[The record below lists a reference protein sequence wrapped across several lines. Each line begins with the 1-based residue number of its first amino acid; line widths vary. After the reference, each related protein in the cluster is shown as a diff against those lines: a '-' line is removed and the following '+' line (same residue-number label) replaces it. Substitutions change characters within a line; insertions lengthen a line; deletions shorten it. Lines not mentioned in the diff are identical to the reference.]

1 MGVEKKGNWIDRSP
15 QQQLANADRIIA
27 ELYRSLEVAEENR
40 REIINRYGLN
50 DAKKKTQSA

>member
-1 MGVEKKGNWIDRSP
+1 MKANWLDKSP
-15 QQQLANADRIIA
+15 HQQLANADMIIA

>member
-1 MGVEKKGNWIDRSP
+1 MGVEKKCNWIDRSP

-50 DAKKKTQSA
+50 DAKKKTKSA